1 MTASK
6 ILTEIAIVDRVGALR
21 QQGRSVV
28 FTNGCFDL
36 LHRGHVTYLEAA
48 RALGDVLIVAVNSD
62 RSVRALK
69 GPSRPLTPAEDRA
82 HVLAALACV
91 DYVVEFN
98 DETAER
104 LVQELQPD
112 IYVKGGDYARDEPVE
127 AAVVRAY
134 GGSVRILP
142 FTSGYS
148 TTDLV
153 QRITAGVEQMDSAPP
168 CGGELSRE

>member
-1 MTASK
+1 MTAFK
-6 ILTEIAIVDRVGALR
+6 ILTETALVDRVGTLR
-21 QQGRSVV
+21 QQGQSVV

-36 LHRGHVTYLEAA
+36 VHRGHVEYLEAA

-69 GPSRPLTPAEDRA
+69 GPTRPITPAGDRA

-91 DYVVEFN
+91 DYVVEF
-98 DETAER
+98 DDDTAER
-104 LVQELQPD
+104 IVQQLRPD
-112 IYVKGGDYARDEPVE
+112 VYVKGGDYAQDEPVE
-127 AAVVRAY
+127 APIVRAY

-153 QRITAGVEQMDSAPP
+153 ERIIASVE
-168 CGGELSRE
+168 

>member
-6 ILTEIAIVDRVGALR
+6 ILTETAIVDRVGTLQ

-69 GPSRPLTPAEDRA
+69 GPSRPFTPAGDRA

-91 DYVVEFN
+91 NHVVEFD

-104 LVQELQPD
+104 LVQKLRPD
-112 IYVKGGDYARDEPVE
+112 IYVKGGDYASDEPVE

-134 GGSVRILP
+134 GGAVRILP
-142 FTSGYS
+142 FTTGFS

-153 QRITAGVEQMDSAPP
+153 QRIIAQAE
-168 CGGELSRE
+168 

>member
-6 ILTEIAIVDRVGALR
+6 VLTETALVDRVGTLR

-36 LHRGHVTYLEAA
+36 LHRGHVAYLEAA
-48 RALGDVLIVAVNSD
+48 RALGNVLIVAVNSD

-69 GPSRPLTPAEDRA
+69 GPARPITPAEDRA

-91 DYVVEFN
+91 DYVVEFD

-104 LVQELQPD
+104 LVLKLQPD
-112 IYVKGGDYARDEPVE
+112 VYVKGGDYVRDEPVE
-127 AAVVRAY
+127 AAVVKAY

-142 FTSGYS
+142 FMSGFS

-153 QRITAGVEQMDSAPP
+153 ERIIAQAE
-168 CGGELSRE
+168 

>member
-6 ILTEIAIVDRVGALR
+6 ILTESALVDRVGTLR
-21 QQGRSVV
+21 QQSRSVV

-36 LHRGHVTYLEAA
+36 LHRGHVAYLEAA

-69 GPSRPLTPAEDRA
+69 GPTRPITPAGDRA

-91 DYVVEFN
+91 DCVVEFD

-104 LVQELQPD
+104 LVRKLRPD
-112 IYVKGGDYARDEPVE
+112 VYVKGGDYAQEEPVE
-127 AAVVRAY
+127 APVVRAY
-134 GGSVRILP
+134 NGSVRILP
-142 FTSGYS
+142 FTYGYS
-148 TTDLV
+148 TSDLV
-153 QRITAGVEQMDSAPP
+153 QRIIAGVEQMDAASQ
-168 CGGELSRE
+168 CGDEHSRE

>member
-6 ILTEIAIVDRVGALR
+6 IQSESALVDRLGMFR

-36 LHRGHVTYLEAA
+36 LHRGHVAYLEAA

-62 RSVRALK
+62 QSVRALK
-69 GPSRPLTPAEDRA
+69 GPTRPITPAEDRA
-82 HVLAALACV
+82 HVLSALACV
-91 DYVVEFN
+91 DYVVEFD

-104 LVQELQPD
+104 LLQNLQPD
-112 IYVKGGDYARDEPVE
+112 TYVKGGDYASDEPVE

-134 GGSVRILP
+134 GGTVRILP

-153 QRITAGVEQMDSAPP
+153 ERIIASVE
-168 CGGELSRE
+168 

>member
-6 ILTEIAIVDRVGALR
+6 ILTETALVDRIGTLR

-36 LHRGHVTYLEAA
+36 LHRGHVAYLEAA
-48 RALGDVLIVAVNSD
+48 RALGDALIVAVNSD

-69 GPSRPLTPAEDRA
+69 GPKRPITPAGDRA

-91 DYVVEFN
+91 NYVVEF
-98 DETAER
+98 DDDTAER
-104 LVQELQPD
+104 LVAKFRPD
-112 IYVKGGDYARDEPVE
+112 VYVKGGDYAQDEPVE
-127 AAVVRAY
+127 AAAVRDY
-134 GGSVRILP
+134 GGKVHILP

-148 TTDLV
+148 TTGLV
-153 QRITAGVEQMDSAPP
+153 RRILASVEHINSASP

>member
-6 ILTEIAIVDRVGALR
+6 ILTETALVDRIGTLR

-36 LHRGHVTYLEAA
+36 LHRGHVAYLEAA

-69 GPSRPLTPAEDRA
+69 GPTRPFTSARDRVL
-82 HVLAALACV
+82 VLAALACV
-91 DYVVEFN
+91 DYVVEF
-98 DETAER
+98 DDDTAER
-104 LVQELQPD
+104 LVRKLRPD
-112 IYVKGGDYARDEPVE
+112 IYVKGGDYAQDEPVE

-153 QRITAGVEQMDSAPP
+153 QRIIAGVEQMDSAPP
-168 CGGELSRE
+168 CGSEPSRE

>member
-6 ILTEIAIVDRVGALR
+6 ILTETAIVERVGTLR
-21 QQGRSVV
+21 QLGRSVV

-36 LHRGHVTYLEAA
+36 LHRGHVNYLEAA
-48 RALGDVLIVAVNSD
+48 RDLGDVLIVAVNSD
-62 RSVRALK
+62 RSVRTLK
-69 GPSRPLTPAEDRA
+69 GPSRPLTPAGDRA

-91 DYVVEFN
+91 DYVVEFD

-104 LVQELQPD
+104 LVQNLQPD

-127 AAVVRAY
+127 AAVVKAY
-134 GGSVRILP
+134 GGSVQILP
-142 FTSGYS
+142 FTTGFS

-153 QRITAGVEQMDSAPP
+153 ERIIAQAK
-168 CGGELSRE
+168 

>member
-6 ILTEIAIVDRVGALR
+6 VLTETTLVDRAGTLR

-36 LHRGHVTYLEAA
+36 IHRGHVEYLEAA

-62 RSVRALK
+62 RSVRTLK
-69 GPSRPLTPAEDRA
+69 GPTRPITPAGDRA

-91 DYVVEFN
+91 DYVVEF
-98 DETAER
+98 DDDTAER
-104 LVQELQPD
+104 IVQQLRPD
-112 IYVKGGDYARDEPVE
+112 VYVKGGDYAQAEPVE
-127 AAVVRAY
+127 APIVRAY

-153 QRITAGVEQMDSAPP
+153 QRIIGQ
-168 CGGELSRE
+168 C

>member
-6 ILTEIAIVDRVGALR
+6 IHTETALVDRVDTLR
-21 QQGRSVV
+21 QQGTTIV

-36 LHRGHVTYLEAA
+36 LHAGHVAYLEAA
-48 RALGDVLIVAVNSD
+48 RALGDILVVAVNSD

-69 GPSRPLTPAEDRA
+69 GETRPITPAGDRA
-82 HVLAALACV
+82 IVLAALACV
-91 DYVVEFN
+91 DYVVEF
-98 DETAER
+98 DDDTAER
-104 LVQELQPD
+104 LVQRLQPG

-127 AAVVRAY
+127 AAVVRTY
-134 GGSVRILP
+134 GGNVRILP

-153 QRITAGVEQMDSAPP
+153 QRIIASEES
-168 CGGELSRE
+168 

>member
-6 ILTEIAIVDRVGALR
+6 ILTETALVDRVDTLR
-21 QQGRSVV
+21 QQGTTIV

-36 LHRGHVTYLEAA
+36 LHAGHIAYLEAA
-48 RALGDVLIVAVNSD
+48 RALGDVLVVAVNSD

-69 GPSRPLTPAEDRA
+69 GPTRPLTPAGDRA
-82 HVLAALACV
+82 IVLAALACV
-91 DYVVEFN
+91 DFVVAF
-98 DETAER
+98 DDDTAER
-104 LVQELQPD
+104 LVQRLRPD

-127 AAVVRAY
+127 AAAVRAY
-134 GGSVRILP
+134 GGNVRILP

-153 QRITAGVEQMDSAPP
+153 QRIIASEES
-168 CGGELSRE
+168 

>member
-6 ILTEIAIVDRVGALR
+6 VLSEEALVDRCKSLR
-21 QQGRSVV
+21 QEEKSIV

-48 RALGDVLIVAVNSD
+48 RTLGDVLIVAVNSD

-69 GPSRPLTPAEDRA
+69 GPTRPFTPAGDRA

-91 DYVVEFN
+91 DYVMEFD
-98 DETAER
+98 DETAEC
-104 LVQELQPD
+104 LVQRLQPD
-112 IYVKGGDYARDEPVE
+112 IYVKGGDYASDEPVE
-127 AAVVRAY
+127 AMVVRAY
-134 GGSVRILP
+134 GGTVRILP
-142 FTSGYS
+142 FTSGFS

-153 QRITAGVEQMDSAPP
+153 QRIIAGAE
-168 CGGELSRE
+168 